1 VSWAAADLLSGLPRG
16 CVRAVFRDYECHGA
30 RLRTDMVLHAKDME
44 KSSRASFCSAHSWI
58 FTVAQKLRAEGS
70 QKEARGERQ
79 VAIRI
84 DHAPAS
90 YEDTVSK
97 LLTWKLLKTPISL
110 RHGSI
115 AVSGCA
121 KRTREMLLFKHVQYM
136 PVNID
141 ENDYSQGTNDIGC

>member
-1 VSWAAADLLSGLPRG
+1 
-16 CVRAVFRDYECHGA
+16 
-30 RLRTDMVLHAKDME
+30 ME

-79 VAIRI
+79 VAILI

-97 LLTWKLLKTPISL
+97 LLTWKLLKTPITL